1 MPRTR
6 TFHPWM
12 LLTLALAFAIA
23 WQAPACAQ
31 ALPNLQ
37 QADALGAELFTASSS
52 TGMVLVV
59 VRNNEVFFRGYGE
72 IAPGSG
78 VRPSANSVLRLCSL
92 SKIFATDLLN
102 KLVEDQTV
110 HLNDPLQRFTS
121 SHIEVPSH
129 AGRSIT
135 LLDLATHT
143 SGLPRE
149 VGTAPRGVAH
159 FTFPGYAY
167 RWQWLPRQ
175 RLKTTPG
182 SAALYSNIGF
192 DLLGDALAN
201 AAHEPYAKL
210 LYERTTQPLGMKET
224 GFTPNPAQCAR
235 LLQGAHDEG
244 LCTDTQSSAASAGV
258 YSTAT
263 DMTLW
268 LKYLLG
274 TGTSS
279 LPAQSPAAQ
288 AVYIQPETLVSEQGL
303 DHAGI
308 PTGIGLGWMHLL
320 ADTDPSSIIEKTG
333 GGAGFT
339 TYIALNQ
346 PTHTGIFVAFTEGPS
361 QNHFNVFK
369 AANNLLTTIAGVP
382 PLPPDPPKPPAK
394 PVHRTPRRRTSSQP
408 QPSSHKA

>member
-1 MPRTR
+1 VPRLSR
-6 TFHPWM
+6 
-12 LLTLALAFAIA
+12 LTLALTIAFACSTA
-23 WQAPACAQ
+23 HAQ
-31 ALPNLQ
+31 TTPPDIQ
-37 QADALGAELFTASSS
+37 QADILGNELFTASGS

-59 VRNNEVFFRGYGE
+59 VRNNEVFVRGYGE
-72 IAPGSG
+72 TTPGSG
-78 VRPSANSVLRLCSL
+78 IHPSASSVLRLCSL

-121 SHIEVPSH
+121 THIEVPSRD
-129 AGRSIT
+129 GRSIT

-149 VGTAPRGVAH
+149 VGPAPHGTAH

-182 SAALYSNIGF
+182 TAALYSNIGF
-192 DLLGDALAN
+192 DLLGDALVQ
-201 AAHEPYAKL
+201 AAHEPYARL
-210 LYERTTQPLGMKET
+210 LYDRTTHPLGMKET
-224 GFTPNPAQCAR
+224 GFTPTPTQCAR

-244 LCTDTQSSAASAGV
+244 SCTDTQSSAASAGV

-274 TGTSS
+274 LG
-279 LPAQSPAAQ
+279 PIAQSPAAQ
-288 AVYIQPETLVSEQGL
+288 AVYIQPKTLLSEQGL

-308 PTGIGLGWMHLL
+308 PTGLGLGWLHLL
-320 ADTDPSSIIEKTG
+320 PPDDPSAIVEKTG
-333 GGAGFT
+333 GGAGFL
-339 TYIALNQ
+339 TYIALN
-346 PTHTGIFVAFTEGPS
+346 PSHHIGIFVAVTDGAIET
-361 QNHFNVFK
+361 HLNVFK
-369 AANNLLTTIAGVP
+369 QANNLLLTLAGLP

-394 PVHRTPRRRTSSQP
+394 PSHTTPRRHTPSSSQSP
-408 QPSSHKA
+408 PHKA